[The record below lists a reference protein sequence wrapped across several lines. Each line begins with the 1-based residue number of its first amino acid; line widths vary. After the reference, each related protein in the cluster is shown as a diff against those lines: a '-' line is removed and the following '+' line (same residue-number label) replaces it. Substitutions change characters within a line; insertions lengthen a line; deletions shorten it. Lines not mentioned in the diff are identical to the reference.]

1 MRKTFASMAVLVG
14 LISMPAWAID
24 AQEAKKQGL
33 IKEDCQGYVVAL
45 KAEGQA
51 AAADINAKRKAEY
64 ERLAKQQGVPV
75 DVVAT
80 TTGQKLCK

>member
-1 MRKTFASMAVLVG
+1 MKKIILSAVLMG
-14 LISMPAWAID
+14 LVSLPALAVD
-24 AQEAKKQGL
+24 AQEAKKKGL

-51 AAADINAKRKAEY
+51 AASDINAKRKAEY

-75 DVVAT
+75 DVVAA
-80 TTGQKLCK
+80 TTGKKLCG